1 VTAARD
7 WYEARDA
14 AGEVVFEFTAGAG
27 TVLGVGILPKR
38 GTALDGVAYGAAPA
52 VRAAL
57 AAEDFGAACDALR
70 AHGLSVERVPDLAD
84 VQVRISATGHP
95 FTPGHKG
102 GVGAHGEIGGKL
114 SAASKALKEVS
125 DSVAQAKQHAFLAG
139 KAGDHASAAK
149 HAADA
154 IAATKKAEA
163 GLAAVAKH
171 GTKQQA
177 AHAADLVKG
186 ARTAHTEAHAHADAK
201 KVPAKAPEKP
211 RVKQP
216 EPKAESK
223 PKAPTTPREHADRA
237 GEAVKRAE
245 EAMNRADAHKRA
257 TQYAVGDEAVEH
269 ARKARE
275 AAQEAGKHAAEA
287 QAMARGMGREQADIG
302 LRKGGRDDVESVA
315 KIISGDADRSA
326 MAAESLAERR
336 KGMKVDEV
344 GEFFGSPQAS
354 VRALSEAFSASGH
367 FKAEIRSV
375 FNENNGLSVD
385 FHLTDASGRKV
396 GEITRT
402 FKREDG
408 RLVVKHDFFE
418 ISDERMQGTGA
429 AKDVFRKSV
438 ALYEKTGVAEIKVEA
453 GLSCGRYVWASY
465 GFQARPQDVALF
477 RTEFA
482 RTLRVTGRA
491 DDANRVEKYTSM
503 QQIADHKLADGTPA
517 GKNWLLSKDGGQ
529 RMPMWEG
536 SLRLKK
542 GDPGY
547 ERLMKK
553 IA

>member
-1 VTAARD
+1 MTTRD

-14 AGEVVFEFTAGAG
+14 AGGVVFEFTAGAG
-27 TVLGVGILPKR
+27 MVLGVGIMPKR
-38 GTALDGVAYGAAPA
+38 GTTLDGVAYGAATA

-57 AAEDFGAACDALR
+57 AAGDFGAACDALR

-102 GVGAHGEIGGKL
+102 GVGKHGEIGGKL

-139 KAGDHASAAK
+139 KSTDHASAAK
-149 HAADA
+149 HAAEA
-154 IAATKKAEA
+154 VTAVKKAES

-186 ARTAHTEAHAHADAK
+186 ARTDAK
-201 KVPAKAPEKP
+201 PAKAPEKP
-211 RVKQP
+211 KAKQP
-216 EPKAESK
+216 ESK

-245 EAMNRADAHKRA
+245 EAMKRADAHKRA
-257 TQYAVGDEAVEH
+257 AQYAVGEDAVEH
-269 ARKARE
+269 ARKARAAADE
-275 AAQEAGKHAAEA
+275 ARRRADEAKSASK
-287 QAMARGMGREQADIG
+287 GMGKEVVDFDGRRSGPRDVAWAADMHA
-302 LRKGGRDDVESVA
+302 R
-315 KIISGDADRSA
+315 DADRIA
-326 MAAESLAERR
+326 MAAESVAERR

-344 GEFFGSPQAS
+344 GEFLGSPQAS
-354 VRALSEAFSASGH
+354 VRALSEAFSANGH
-367 FKAEIRSV
+367 FKAEIRSMIHDS
-375 FNENNGLSVD
+375 GSLYVD

-402 FKREDG
+402 FKREG
-408 RLVVKHDFFE
+408 GKLVVKHDFFE
-418 ISDERMQGTGA
+418 ISDEKMQGTGA
-429 AKDVFRKSV
+429 AKDVLRKSV
-438 ALYEKTGVAEIKVEA
+438 ALYEKTGVSEIKVEA

-465 GFQARPQDVALF
+465 GFQARPQDVAKF
-477 RTEFA
+477 RSEFA
-482 RTLRVTGRA
+482 RTLRVTGRG
-491 DDANRVEKYTSM
+491 DAGVVEKYTSM

-536 SLRLKK
+536 TLKLKK